1 MAYRVAVDIGG
12 TFTDAVA
19 VGQDGF
25 VRTAKA
31 ISTPGALTDGVL
43 DAVRHLGIALSEV
56 EWFVHGTTAGLNA
69 LLERRGARV
78 ALLTTQGFRDVY
90 AIGRASRPAMYD
102 LHYRTPAPLVAD
114 EHVYE
119 VVERLG
125 PFGEVVRPLDTGA
138 LEQLLP
144 RLRGRYDA
152 IAVVLLHSYSEPA
165 HEQAVAA
172 FLAERLPG
180 VHVVLSSDVA
190 PEWREFE
197 RTSTTATSAYIA
209 PIVRG
214 YLERLG
220 GGLAAEG
227 LLAKLRVMQS
237 NGGVMSAATAGQRP
251 VQTLFSG
258 PVGGTVAGV
267 ALARDLGADKLVCAD
282 MGGTSFDVSLVVDG
296 AAEVD
301 TGTSL
306 EGLPLLMPAV
316 GIHTIGAGGGS
327 VGYLTAGGLRVG
339 PRSAGA
345 VPGPAC
351 YGRGGTEPTV
361 TDANLLLGRLPGTA
375 RLGGD
380 VALDIAAAERAMQ
393 VLADELRLDRTEVA
407 AGVVAVADAAMA
419 NAIREITVARGI
431 DPREFDLVA
440 FGGAAALHAAALA
453 DDLGMRRVIVPA
465 VPGVLSARGM
475 LDADT
480 RHDLS
485 QPLFSLVADIDP
497 DGLRH
502 TVAELAGQGRRM
514 LAEEGTP
521 EDRVELAPAV
531 DLRYVGQEYTL
542 TIPWDLD
549 DDVTRLV
556 ADLPKRFA
564 DAYLDRYGHNNPSEE
579 VECIAVRL
587 VALGRT
593 PAAVTARLAARPAPQ
608 PTGREQTRFGG
619 QWHDTPVYWRDDVGP
634 GVTLA
639 GPTILLETS
648 CTTVVPPQWSM
659 TVSDHGH
666 LTLERTP
673 A

>member
-301 TGTSL
+301 NGTSL

-380 VALDIAAAERAMQ
+380 VALDIVAAERAMQ

-514 LAEEGTP
+514 LAQEGTP

>member
-1 MAYRVAVDIGG
+1 
-12 TFTDAVA
+12 
-19 VGQDGF
+19 
-25 VRTAKA
+25 
-31 ISTPGALTDGVL
+31 
-43 DAVRHLGIALSEV
+43 
-56 EWFVHGTTAGLNA
+56 
-69 LLERRGARV
+69 
-78 ALLTTQGFRDVY
+78 
-90 AIGRASRPAMYD
+90 
-102 LHYRTPAPLVAD
+102 
-114 EHVYE
+114 
-119 VVERLG
+119 
-125 PFGEVVRPLDTGA
+125 
-138 LEQLLP
+138 
-144 RLRGRYDA
+144 
-152 IAVVLLHSYSEPA
+152 
-165 HEQAVAA
+165 
-172 FLAERLPG
+172 
-180 VHVVLSSDVA
+180 
-190 PEWREFE
+190 
-197 RTSTTATSAYIA
+197 
-209 PIVRG
+209 
-214 YLERLG
+214 
-220 GGLAAEG
+220 
-227 LLAKLRVMQS
+227 
-237 NGGVMSAATAGQRP
+237 
-251 VQTLFSG
+251 
-258 PVGGTVAGV
+258 
-267 ALARDLGADKLVCAD
+267 
-282 MGGTSFDVSLVVDG
+282 
-296 AAEVD
+296 
-301 TGTSL
+301 
-306 EGLPLLMPAV
+306 
-316 GIHTIGAGGGS
+316 
-327 VGYLTAGGLRVG
+327 
-339 PRSAGA
+339 
-345 VPGPAC
+345 
-351 YGRGGTEPTV
+351 V

-502 TVAELAGQGRRM
+502 TVAELAAQGRRM